1 MLVLAI
7 SASPFPASAQARLE
21 ARYSATVAG
30 IPIGTGS
37 WAIDVSDGQYT
48 AIVNGTTSG
57 LLRAFTGGQGS
68 ATARGLLSGGR
79 LSSVYAASMRFR
91 NHLEFDSS

>member
-1 MLVLAI
+1 LRDKESNLLLTSVMLVLAI
-7 SASPFPASAQARLE
+7 SASPVPASAQARLE

-37 WAIDVSDGQYT
+37 WAIDVSDAQYT
-48 AIVNGTTSG
+48 AMVNGTTSG

-68 ATARGLLSGGR
+68 ATARGTLSGGR
-79 LSSVYAASMRFR
+79 MS
-91 NHLEFDSS
+91 